1 MNSTCVLIKP
11 PLMLML
17 IMAVPIVSMTSP
29 WRYEKAVD
37 LEGDVDEIYEL
48 P

>member
-11 PLMLML
+11 PLIL
-17 IMAVPIVSMTSP
+17 IVVVVVPTILVTFA
-29 WRYEKAVD
+29 WRYEKATN
-37 LEGDVDEIYEL
+37 LKGDVDEIDEL